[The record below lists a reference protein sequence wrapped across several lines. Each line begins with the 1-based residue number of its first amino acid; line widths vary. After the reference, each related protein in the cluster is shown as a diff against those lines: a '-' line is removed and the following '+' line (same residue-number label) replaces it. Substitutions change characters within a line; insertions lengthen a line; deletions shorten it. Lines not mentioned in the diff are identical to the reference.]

1 MSVYFYTLNLNL
13 TKKNWDIFFLLNLEL
28 LINEMNQK

>member
-13 TKKNWDIFFLLNLEL
+13 TKKNWNIFLKLNLDL

>member
-13 TKKNWDIFFLLNLEL
+13 TKKNWNFFLKLNLDL